1 MADYLHPN
9 SIENKLGLGRVPPEP
24 QEGVIW
30 RGMSGGEY
38 KNLLEQGFL
47 ESKGQYNIGK
57 TQKGL
62 TIFSEDPRRAE
73 MYAHDFAPRDFK
85 ASPESSAYV
94 VGIKK
99 PSDAIPQQGGGAG
112 ELGVRGQIP
121 AENVVKVYRGNVF
134 RPKSERAR
142 AVLDWQEVPVSDLRE
157 PRSPDKSKLPA
168 VPADLSRAPRYAEQ
182 ERQDFFE
189 NMGEEG
195 VGMEYPDVFRN
206 IERYVIEVDRGSL
219 TDALDSEDYPDYR
232 RVMQVNLQNLFPEGA
247 IPVQRVEG
255 YGTLEGRKGYKETKR
270 FEVSP
275 EDVVFVGSESENE
288 LIINGAKYGYD
299 GLVSVSFRMTP
310 RSPEKSKLPAV
321 IDAASVAAE
330 AARLGAD
337 ESRTKGKGAAF
348 RGLGSLARAP
358 IFRIARLVQ
367 EGYNLLPEDYKVIE
381 DWVDRMKETQ
391 THELFGMDKPGIEYL
406 KEWLGLS
413 DSEPEGDTIP
423 AKDAPSALGFNI
435 DAYHGTTYLDYDEP
449 SAISRFYEKKDVGTG
464 LGGLNDL
471 GHWFSE
477 SPVVASSFAS
487 GEEGNILPV
496 KLRLKNPASYETYE
510 DLETALSVLG
520 KDDPLFFQ
528 EHLKSLGHDG
538 VVIED
543 SFTDVPESR
552 RDYVVF
558 SPKNVR
564 SRFAK
569 FGLKE
574 SQSPYL
580 SKAAGG
586 FVDKPL
592 YDDAR
597 VGGLI

>member
-1 MADYLHPN
+1 MADPRIKGQGGAIRPAVKAALKVNELVEQFENVDVPDGVLETGSADEINQKFDDAYLVGEARNRLDLINDQLEAIDQDTYPADF
-9 SIENKLGLGRVPPEP
+9 KLYSRDKRQLVNFIKRF
-24 QEGVIW
+24 EG
-30 RGMSGGEY
+30 ST
-38 KNLLEQGFL
+38 LEQAAPQAPQVTGL
-47 ESKGQYNIGK
+47 E
-57 TQKGL
+57 TL
-62 TIFSEDPRRAE
+62 F
-73 MYAHDFAPRDFK
+73 
-85 ASPESSAYV
+85 
-94 VGIKK
+94 
-99 PSDAIPQQGGGAG
+99 
-112 ELGVRGQIP
+112 
-121 AENVVKVYRGNVF
+121 
-134 RPKSERAR
+134 
-142 AVLDWQEVPVSDLRE
+142 RE
-157 PRSPDKSKLPA
+157 PRSPD
-168 VPADLSRAPRYAEQ
+168 
-182 ERQDFFE
+182 
-189 NMGEEG
+189 
-195 VGMEYPDVFRN
+195 
-206 IERYVIEVDRGSL
+206 
-219 TDALDSEDYPDYR
+219 
-232 RVMQVNLQNLFPEGA
+232 
-247 IPVQRVEG
+247 
-255 YGTLEGRKGYKETKR
+255 
-270 FEVSP
+270 
-275 EDVVFVGSESENE
+275 
-288 LIINGAKYGYD
+288 
-299 GLVSVSFRMTP
+299 
-310 RSPEKSKLPAV
+310 KSKLPAV

-337 ESRTKGKGAAF
+337 WNQRMTGASSKSRPKGKGAAF

-358 IFRIARLVQ
+358 IFKVARLVQ

-381 DWVDRMKETQ
+381 DWVARMKETQ

-528 EHLKSLGHDG
+528 EYLKSLGHDG

-597 VGGLI
+597 IGGMI